1 VCCSRQDDA
10 APISGFDCRQCE
22 LRRWIDSL
30 WCANADA
37 WRIYQALCGRMVSLC
52 SLYGYVIETET
63 KGWTATQVLDLLRR
77 LDLIAS
83 ILQPSGT
90 KTPSDA

>member
-1 VCCSRQDDA
+1 
-10 APISGFDCRQCE
+10 
-22 LRRWIDSL
+22 
-30 WCANADA
+30 
-37 WRIYQALCGRMVSLC
+37 MVSLC